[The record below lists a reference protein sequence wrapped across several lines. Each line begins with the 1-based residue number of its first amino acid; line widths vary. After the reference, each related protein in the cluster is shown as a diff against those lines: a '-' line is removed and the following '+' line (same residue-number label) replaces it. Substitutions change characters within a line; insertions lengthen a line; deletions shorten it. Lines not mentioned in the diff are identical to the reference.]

1 MSQVTIDSVTLSGWS
16 GLTTGVALYV
26 FCNDDFSG
34 SDGTLVPKTLREN
47 VKNGLGAF
55 YQSIA
60 CTVSQGQ
67 LVIPEVTLE
76 STADSPDNPSATYS
90 AVLWDQNSNQQ
101 IQSFGTFASFAV
113 TPTPTAT
120 TWAAI
125 FSGEADQ

>member
-1 MSQVTIDSVTLSGWS
+1 MAQVAIGSVTLSGWS

-26 FCNDDFSG
+26 FCNDAFTG
-34 SDGTLVPKTLREN
+34 SDATPVPKTVREN

-55 YQSIA
+55 YQSFG
-60 CTVSQGQ
+60 CTVTQGQ
-67 LVIPEVTLE
+67 LAIPAVTLQ
-76 STADSPDNPSATYS
+76 STVDSPDNPGATYS

-113 TPTPTAT
+113 SPTPATT

-125 FSGEADQ
+125 FSGEANQ